1 MFPFVWY
8 PGLSM
13 SWKMEKAVFSLNGV
27 AIRPRTGQAV
37 MICTYTMLKL
47 DMIFLFFWR
56 FTFWKLFT
64 FWRLTPNVSFLFT
77 FGNERARAATEA
89 ARRVLDRNAGHPS
102 TACVAWLYKMWEET
116 QPLKSQENMLIIIS
130 GLHYSIFLCQAGSEA
145 NHHCGTFWLLDSCGA
160 VTWQVPSYPLHSKA
174 GRKLIEKWATWKVE
188 VNRIWINW
196 AGTIFEGPRCVHC
209 SRVSQSVGC
218 TSFTFH
224 QYVPV
229 AYSSWKILLL

>member
-1 MFPFVWY
+1 MFRAWNPFVWH
-8 PGLSM
+8 PGQLVM
-13 SWKMEKAVFSLNGV
+13 SSCQAVFSLNGV
-27 AIRPRTGQAV
+27 AIRPRTGEAV
-37 MICTYTMLKL
+37 MIYILTMLKL
-47 DMIFLFFWR
+47 NMILLL
-56 FTFWKLFT
+56 FWKLFT
-64 FWRLTPNVSFLFT
+64 FWKLTPNVLFLFT
-77 FGNERARAATEA
+77 FGDERARAATEA

-145 NHHCGTFWLLDSCGA
+145 KHHCGTFWLLDSCGA

-188 VNRIWINW
+188 VNKIWINW

-209 SRVSQSVGC
+209 SRVSLSVGC

-224 QYVPV
+224 HYVCSI
-229 AYSSWKILLL
+229 SSWKILVL